1 MVQTRSGEV
10 STASDSRPV
19 HKPAAEKGSKNQVKA
34 KTVNETAQKNEPIE
48 ARDDPAKRKRDENE
62 AQLPDEVEG
71 QPLSSHNE
79 QPPPKKATREEE
91 AEDEPTPKAE
101 QLEETTVHKIIKTID
116 EYGSLPLAGMA
127 VKEPLKPTP
136 ETLLAMV
143 IHSMLRSTRISHLL
157 AEKASVRVIN
167 AGYHDIKILS
177 EASWDDKVKVL
188 SEGGY
193 NRYREAT
200 ATKLGDLADLVNGK
214 YGIYFR
220 SILINLFTNNQGYR
234 RRSQQLTPKSRA
246 QARACARTN
255 SRNQR
260 IWRRGN

>member
-10 STASDSRPV
+10 STASDSRTV
-19 HKPAAEKGSKNQVKA
+19 HKPAAEKGSKNQVKTKA
-34 KTVNETAQKNEPIE
+34 VNETAKNEPIE

-62 AQLPDEVEG
+62 AQTPVDG

-79 QPPPKKATREEE
+79 QPPPKKAAREEE

-101 QLEETTVHKIIKTID
+101 PPEETTVHKINKTID

-193 NRYREAT
+193 NRYREDA

-214 YGIYFR
+214 YG
-220 SILINLFTNNQGYR
+220 YR
-234 RRSQQLTPKSRA
+234 RRSQQPTPKSRA
-246 QARACARTN
+246 QARACAPTN

-260 IWRRGN
+260 IWRHGN